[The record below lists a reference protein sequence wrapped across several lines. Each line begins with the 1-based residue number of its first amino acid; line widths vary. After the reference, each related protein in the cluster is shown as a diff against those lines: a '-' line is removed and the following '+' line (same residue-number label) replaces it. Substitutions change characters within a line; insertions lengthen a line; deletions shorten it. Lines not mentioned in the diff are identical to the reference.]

1 MDSEVIKET
10 QMEME
15 DLGKRTG
22 TTDEHH
28 QQTTGDGKENLKHR
42 RYDRKKIDT
51 SLKENVKSVSPRICL
66 HSWKSE
72 IRNCGR

>member
-42 RYDRKKIDT
+42 RYNRKNDT
-51 SLKENVKSVSPRICL
+51 LSKENAQSIKFL
-66 HSWKSE
+66 T
-72 IRNCGR
+72 